1 MDKGIYKSIYCA
13 SLSPNNLGTSQTI
26 AFFEI
31 DIFWMKI
38 VLRIKIHISENKI
51 NKWNLLTYWQNYNL
65 QYFKLH
71 ILEGEQN
78 NRAAKT

>member
-1 MDKGIYKSIYCA
+1 
-13 SLSPNNLGTSQTI
+13 
-26 AFFEI
+26 
-31 DIFWMKI
+31 MKI